1 MLSRAHVS
9 ADEPAVKPVVG
20 EDRMP
25 VFPKEHPIDLRR
37 NVSDDGVYHD
47 LVGVGRYHVRD
58 G

>member
-9 ADEPAVKPVVG
+9 ADYPAVKPVVG
-20 EDRMP
+20 EGGMP

-37 NVSDDGVYHD
+37 NVRDDGVYRD